1 MAVIESSF
9 SAALRKSQVA
19 PTVLRTVGLDA
30 GGSWS
35 ESWGVSELNIF
46 MEKFINMMEYNIPI
60 K

>member
-9 SAALRKSQVA
+9 PAALRKSQVA

-35 ESWGVSELNIF
+35 ESWGVPQMNIF
-46 MEKFINMMEYNIPI
+46 MEKIIQHDGVQYPH
-60 K
+60 